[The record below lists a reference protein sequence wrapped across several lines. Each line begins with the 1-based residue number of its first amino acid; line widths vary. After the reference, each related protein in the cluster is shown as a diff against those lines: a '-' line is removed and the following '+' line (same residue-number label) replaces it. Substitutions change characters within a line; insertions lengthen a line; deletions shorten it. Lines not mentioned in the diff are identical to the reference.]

1 MNNNEIRI
9 FPFNLGQD
17 FRSDDIEGIEDG
29 RNLLQYK
36 LIYLFGTGFIGLFAL
51 LSLINDRI
59 SLAIFLSGCLALT
72 LLVHLYVKKTR
83 NIDNASGYLTTILFC
98 LAVYLV
104 TTGGVEET
112 GPIWTYPLIVLI
124 MSLLGH
130 RHGLIANLALIASLA
145 ILMFAAPLT
154 PYFVNYSQEFQS
166 RFLATLTVL
175 TLMSWAIE
183 YSRGIA
189 FGRLHLL
196 SKELDRVSR
205 TDHLTGLQNRRGV
218 LEQLN
223 AELNRY
229 QRRDS
234 EFSILLI
241 DIDNFKRINDRW
253 GHTAGDCILKK
264 LSRLMIDQLRNMD
277 VVARWGGEEF
287 LILLPDTRVDAA
299 IKVAENMRASIELA
313 GFQCTDSGNHTT
325 VSIGV
330 SGAMPDKDIFSLIDF
345 ADAALYR
352 AKQSGKNRVV
362 NGMEENNHH
371 PDDDHESEK
380 LFAL

>member
-1 MNNNEIRI
+1 MDNNEIRI
-9 FPFNLGQD
+9 FPFNLGKDLQ
-17 FRSDDIEGIEDG
+17 SDDIEGIEDG

-36 LIYLFGTGFIGLFAL
+36 LFFLVGTSFIALFG
-51 LSLINDRI
+51 LINLLKDRI
-59 SLAIFLSGCLALT
+59 PVAIFLCGCLALT
-72 LLVHLYVKKTR
+72 MLVHLYVKKTR
-83 NIDNASGYLTTILFC
+83 NIAVASWYFTTILFC
-98 LAVYLV
+98 LMIYLV
-104 TTGGVEET
+104 MTGGVGQT
-112 GPIWTYPLIVLI
+112 GPIWTYPIVILV

-130 RHGLIANLALIASLA
+130 RHGLIANLTLIGVFT
-145 ILMFAAPLT
+145 ILMFSAPLT
-154 PYFVNYSQEFQS
+154 PYLVNYSVEFQS
-166 RFLATLTVL
+166 RFLATLTAL
-175 TLMSWAIE
+175 TLLSWAIE

-189 FGRLHLL
+189 FGQLHLL

-205 TDHLTGLQNRRGV
+205 TDHLTGLQNRRGA

-229 QRRDS
+229 QRNNS
-234 EFSILLI
+234 GFSILLI

-264 LSRLMIDQLRNMD
+264 ISRLMAEQLRDMD

-287 LILLPDTRVDAA
+287 LILLPDTLVDDSM
-299 IKVAENMRASIELA
+299 KVAENIRASIELA
-313 GFQCTDSGNHTT
+313 GFHCTDSGNHTT

-330 SGAMPDKDIFSLIDF
+330 SAAIPDRDIFSLIDI

-362 NGMEENNHH
+362 NGMEANNYH

-380 LFAL
+380 LFVL